1 MIFSENRCPSSI
13 GVEDMLFGIMRC
25 SPHANAVTKRLI
37 LDSRTMPRE
46 KLLEQSADAF
56 AECLRGPEGQE
67 GVNAFLQK
75 RKPKWME
82 S

>member
-1 MIFSENRCPSSI
+1 
-13 GVEDMLFGIMRC
+13 V
-25 SPHANAVTKRLI
+25 
-37 LDSRTMPRE
+37 PRE
-46 KLLEQSADAF
+46 ELLEQSADAF